1 MNKQPEKKTTVFTKK
16 ICKFKTSYYLC
27 NTKFQRW
34 IHLRVRIRASHA
46 RHRGSNP
53 LSTTKSDCNSRSFY
67 YCLSRVTGQGKFGQT
82 EQRGPDE
89 LRSRRRVVTFEDKRS
104 QSAIQSDRQRDLF
117 LFCTPRLRHKSR
129 NPIRAGCATEQF
141 ENRLSRRKTTAPDKG
156 KNDPS
161 RPPPALPVENSSEP
175 KTARNPNSENHKF
188 KITGGEPLVR
198 RGCADLIRMIRQIP
212 GTEEVTMTTNG
223 VLLGE
228 NLEDL
233 LAAGLD
239 AVNISLDT
247 LIPEKYQEITGAD
260 ELERVRKSIFM
271 AEKSEIR
278 VKINTVL
285 QKGVNDEEWKS
296 LAELAKKNKLDVRF
310 IELMP
315 IGQGRAENGISG
327 AWVLG
332 KLKEAYGIEGEFYPL
347 EGRFGNGPA
356 VYYQLPGFQG
366 KIGLI
371 SALHGKFCDRCNRIR
386 MTSTGKLKACLCY
399 ADTISVFEAARHGS
413 EEEIRKCLEQAIRG
427 KPKMHHFEE
436 QNFITEQKN
445 MSQIGG

>member
-1 MNKQPEKKTTVFTKK
+1 MSRPDPHIIGLCPSTSYLLQMYIKSRMNKQPEKKTTVFTKK

-89 LRSRRRVVTFEDKRS
+89 LRSSRRVVTFEDKRS

-129 NPIRAGCATEQF
+129 NPIRAGCATEQC

-188 KITGGEPLVR
+188 KITGLH
-198 RGCADLIRMIRQIP
+198 RQYFSSNRYLCKRI
-212 GTEEVTMTTNG
+212 
-223 VLLGE
+223 
-228 NLEDL
+228 
-233 LAAGLD
+233 
-239 AVNISLDT
+239 
-247 LIPEKYQEITGAD
+247 KYIIYFSHAH
-260 ELERVRKSIFM
+260 
-271 AEKSEIR
+271 
-278 VKINTVL
+278 
-285 QKGVNDEEWKS
+285 
-296 LAELAKKNKLDVRF
+296 
-310 IELMP
+310 
-315 IGQGRAENGISG
+315 
-327 AWVLG
+327 
-332 KLKEAYGIEGEFYPL
+332 
-347 EGRFGNGPA
+347 RFGHCS
-356 VYYQLPGFQG
+356 QLLSCSLSRAAYR
-366 KIGLI
+366 KYSATNVSGLRTD
-371 SALHGKFCDRCNRIR
+371 SAR
-386 MTSTGKLKACLCY
+386 
-399 ADTISVFEAARHGS
+399 
-413 EEEIRKCLEQAIRG
+413 
-427 KPKMHHFEE
+427 
-436 QNFITEQKN
+436 
-445 MSQIGG
+445 